1 MMRFPRSTVFL
12 ALALTTGAC
21 ELAEVTTVPGEDVL
35 VVEAV
40 LRTDIDPQ
48 QVLLHRTLNGRSVEA
63 VEGATV
69 TITNEAG
76 EARQLLQGGDCYRI
90 DRRYFE
96 TDSIAFAGTCY
107 SSAPLDQRWV
117 QPGQT
122 YQLLVETLQGEVV
135 RGATTVPRQFALRRM
150 PYDTRLQAL
159 GRATCS
165 LPPGTRLPL
174 EWTQAVGAWSYVA
187 QLRVSGLRRAL
198 EPRGISAPEPLDL
211 RGLAVSQTDT
221 DIVLPSEFGVF
232 ERFELNQELLTA
244 IQDGFP
250 DNVQMELVV
259 AAADRNW
266 VNSVRGGSFNPSG
279 QVRISSVVGD
289 GIGVFGSLVP
299 LRTVILVRSQSN
311 AQPCGVEDL

>member
-1 MMRFPRSTVFL
+1 MRFLRHTLLL
-12 ALALTTGAC
+12 ALTLTTGAC
-21 ELAEVTTVPGEDVL
+21 ELSEVTTVPGEDVL

-48 QVLLHRTLNGRSVEA
+48 RVLLHRTLDGRSVGA

-69 TITNEAG
+69 TITNEEG
-76 EARQLLQGGDCYRI
+76 EARQFLQGGDCYRI

-107 SSAPLDQRWV
+107 ASAPLDRNWV
-117 QPGQT
+117 QPGRT
-122 YQLLVETLQGEVV
+122 YQLRVETPQGEVV

-150 PYDTRLQAL
+150 PYDTRLQTV
-159 GRATCS
+159 GRTCS
-165 LPPGTRLPL
+165 IPPGTRLPL

-198 EPRGISAPEPLDL
+198 EPAGIAAPDPLEL
-211 RGLAVSQTDT
+211 RGLAISQTDT

-232 ERFELNQELLTA
+232 ERFELDQDLLTA
-244 IQDGFP
+244 IQGGFP

-266 VNSVRGGSFNPSG
+266 VNGVRGGSFNPSG
-279 QVRISSVVGD
+279 QVRVSSVVGD

-299 LRTVILVRSQSN
+299 LRTTILVRSQSSV
-311 AQPCGVEDL
+311 QRCGVEEP

>member
-1 MMRFPRSTVFL
+1 MLLPL
-12 ALALTTGAC
+12 ALAAGAC
-21 ELAEVTTVPGEDVL
+21 ELTEVTTVPGEDVL

-48 QVLLHRTLNGRSVEA
+48 RVLLHRTLDGRSVGA

-107 SSAPLDQRWV
+107 ASSPLDTHWV
-117 QPGQT
+117 QPGGT
-122 YQLLVETLQGEVV
+122 YELRVETLQGEVV
-135 RGATTVPRQFALRRM
+135 RGVTTVPRQFALRRM
-150 PYDTRLQAL
+150 PFDRRLQTA
-159 GRATCS
+159 GRTCS
-165 LPPGTRLPL
+165 IPPGTRLPL

-198 EPRGISAPEPLDL
+198 EPRGIAAPDPLEL
-211 RGLAVSQTDT
+211 RGLSVSQTDT
-221 DIVLPSEFGVF
+221 DIVLPTEFGVF
-232 ERFELNQELLTA
+232 ERFQLDQELLTA

-250 DNVQMELVV
+250 DGVQMDLVV

-266 VNSVRGGSFNPSG
+266 VNGVRGGTFNPSG

-289 GIGVFGSLVP
+289 GIGVFGSLAP
-299 LRTVILVRSQSN
+299 LRTTILVRSQSSV
-311 AQPCGVEDL
+311 QPCGVEEP

>member
-1 MMRFPRSTVFL
+1 MRFPRQATLLAF
-12 ALALTTGAC
+12 ALAAGAC

-40 LRTDIDPQ
+40 LRTDRDPQ
-48 QVLLHRTLNGRSVEA
+48 QVLLHRTLDGRTVEP

-69 TITNEAG
+69 TITNDRG
-76 EARQLLQGGDCYRI
+76 EARQLVQGGDCFRI

-107 SSAPLDQRWV
+107 SAQPFDDRWV
-117 QPGQT
+117 LPGRTYDLRVQT
-122 YQLLVETLQGEVV
+122 SDGRVV
-135 RGATTVPRQFALRRM
+135 RGRTTVPGGFALNGI
-150 PYDTRLQAL
+150 PFDTRDQSP
-159 GRATCS
+159 TPVCS
-165 LPPGTRLPL
+165 IRPGTRIPV
-174 EWTQAVGAWSYVA
+174 EWSVSSGAWSYVS

-198 EPRGISAPEPLDL
+198 EPQGIAAPEPLEL
-211 RGLAVSQTDT
+211 RGLSVSQTDT

-232 ERFELNQELLTA
+232 ERFQFDQDLLTA

-250 DNVQMELVV
+250 DNVQMEMVV

-266 VNSVRGGSFNPSG
+266 VNGVRGGTFNPSG

-299 LRTVILVRSQSN
+299 LRTLIIVGDRL
-311 AQPCGVEDL
+311 AAPPCDVDDL